1 MRSFNNPMRKS
12 NRYLHSRV
20 LISILAP
27 LFFLTAC
34 NLAEKNQEP
43 PQPNVILVIIDDLRD
58 HESFT
63 PFKVHTPNF
72 DRLAERG
79 LKFDRAYCQLP
90 VCNSSR
96 ASFLSGLR
104 PPTTRVIQ
112 NTKVDYKLSEN
123 VVTLPQALRN
133 EGYFTISIGK
143 VFHNNA
149 GDGRSWDRDME
160 DDPGYR
166 DPINY
171 DDHKEKYADDPNLV
185 FLNEKSREYL
195 YKGPE
200 DLAAYGYTDHL
211 IAEDVESFLDKAV
224 ETDQPFF
231 LAAGFKKPHNPYIG
245 PASYFDLYP
254 PDKLSLIAEPDDLVE
269 PYDWATPRA
278 HRDAFDAMD
287 TLHRKLF
294 MAAYSAVTTFSDAQM
309 GRLLDKMDEY
319 NLWENTIVVCFPDH
333 GYHLGEHNNHWGKV
347 TLYELSAR
355 VPMVVYVPGMKTGGQ
370 RTKRVVEL
378 IDVFPTLADLLGIAP
393 PADLEGESFVP
404 LLEDPSMPWDN
415 EAFIYEGND
424 VDNLQYSIVTDR
436 YRYTVWAD
444 RDPVRYE
451 LYDHNND
458 PGEHYNL
465 VRDLNMEEIRES
477 EYAVIV
483 AEMEARRANP
493 SNPNSD

>member
-1 MRSFNNPMRKS
+1 MTIALLSPGSFAQDN
-12 NRYLHSRV
+12 HE
-20 LISILAP
+20 IS
-27 LFFLTAC
+27 
-34 NLAEKNQEP
+34 
-43 PQPNVILVIIDDLRD
+43 QPNVIMIIIDDLRD

-79 LKFDRAYCQLP
+79 LRFDRAYCQLP

-112 NTKVDYKLSEN
+112 NTQVDYKLSTE
-123 VVTLPQALRN
+123 VVTLPQALREN
-133 EGYFTISIGK
+133 GYYTISIGK

-149 GDGRSWDRDME
+149 GDGRSWDKDME

-166 DPINY
+166 DPIDYQKN
-171 DDHKEKYADDPNLV
+171 KEKYADDPNLII
-185 FLNEKSREYL
+185 LNEKSREYL

-200 DLAAYGYTDHL
+200 DLASYGYTDHL
-211 IAEDVESFLDKAV
+211 IAEDVEAFLDKAANSS
-224 ETDQPFF
+224 EPFF

-254 PDKLSLIAEPDDLVE
+254 PEELPLISEPEDLIP

-278 HRDAFDAMD
+278 HRDEFDAMD
-287 TLHRKLF
+287 TYHRQLF
-294 MAAYSAVTTFSDAQM
+294 MAAYSAVTTFSDNQM

-319 NLWENTIVVCFPDH
+319 NLWENTIVVCFADH

-355 VPMVVYVPGMKTGGQ
+355 VPMVFYVPGMKNGGQ
-370 RTKRVVEL
+370 RTRRVVEL
-378 IDVFPTLADLLGIAP
+378 VDVFPTLADFLGITP
-393 PADLEGESFVP
+393 PENLEGESFRP
-404 LLEDPSMPWDN
+404 LLDDPERPWDN

-444 RDPVRYE
+444 MEPVRYE
-451 LYDHNND
+451 LYDHSND
-458 PGEHYNL
+458 PGEYYNL
-465 VRDLNMEEIRES
+465 IRDMNMEEIEQS
-477 EYAVIV
+477 DYAEVV
-483 AEMEARRANP
+483 AEMEARRAHN
-493 SNPNSD
+493 SNPNMR